1 MRATLAV
8 LLVLPTIV
16 VAVVALLAVLPT
28 TSMSTSG
35 THATADAVDYTYQG
49 DGYNAGGDGGAD
61 LLAWRQGNGEDI
73 VEVSTESEAP
83 PLTALSMA
91 TSLPRTGRHLAAS
104 SDRHNVAVWAHKDIY
119 DPLLYSYS
127 NHTFAAQRN
136 TGSGSD
142 QVGQWRHIRGAT
154 KPDGTETI
162 IVGVSKDEN
171 WVRGMLLHES
181 NDGSTEWRQIVP
193 GTNGEATGVLA
204 TLSFNQYAAVDVQYE
219 SNSKDALLV
228 WST

>member
-28 TSMSTSG
+28 TSMSTSE
-35 THATADAVDYTYQG
+35 THATADAVDYTYRG
-49 DGYNAGGDGGAD
+49 DDYNAGGDGGAG
-61 LLAWRQGNGEDI
+61 LLAWRHGNGEDV

-83 PLTALSMA
+83 PLTLSMA
-91 TSLPRTGRHLAAS
+91 TSLPHTGRHLAAS

-162 IVGVSKDEN
+162 IVGVSKDEK
-171 WVRGMLLHES
+171 WVRGMLLQEES
-181 NDGSTEWRQIVP
+181 TGGATQWYQIEP
-193 GTNGEATGVLA
+193 ATLGTGVLA